1 VGDDA
6 SRVRNPI
13 SIAGAWLTTLAAFA
27 FIAFYIVDALGLLAS
42 PYAGLFGF
50 VLVPILFVVGLL
62 LIVVGIWHE
71 GRRRRRGRTPWAWP
85 VVDLGANPTRHVV
98 FGVLVLSL
106 VNLTIVTIAGFG
118 AVHYSESTRFCGE
131 ACHTPMRPEFTGHLL
146 APHANVDCVMCHVS
160 PGPKGFVRAKLNGT
174 RQLWDVITGV
184 YDRPIPSPARGLP
197 TAADTCARCHT
208 PGHPDR
214 DLPRVTHSYA
224 DDAANTDT
232 VQTLTMHVGTIHWHA
247 RPGVAIEYVT
257 TDAQRATIPYVR
269 VTDETGV
276 VSEYFADGVTARPA
290 GETRRMD
297 CLDCHNRPAHT
308 FSSSADR
315 AVNETLAAGAVSLK
329 LPFVHREMVAA
340 LTAAYSNDA
349 AAQAGIATHMSTAYA
364 RSDADVIQAIAVTQR
379 LYAQNVFQ
387 DMHVTWGTYGSDLG
401 HIDQP
406 GCFRCHDDAHKTRD
420 GRAIRQDCALCHQ
433 LP

>member
-1 VGDDA
+1 
-6 SRVRNPI
+6 
-13 SIAGAWLTTLAAFA
+13 
-27 FIAFYIVDALGLLAS
+27 
-42 PYAGLFGF
+42 
-50 VLVPILFVVGLL
+50 
-62 LIVVGIWHE
+62 
-71 GRRRRRGRTPWAWP
+71 
-85 VVDLGANPTRHVV
+85 
-98 FGVLVLSL
+98 
-106 VNLTIVTIAGFG
+106 
-118 AVHYSESTRFCGE
+118 
-131 ACHTPMRPEFTGHLL
+131 
-146 APHANVDCVMCHVS
+146 
-160 PGPKGFVRAKLNGT
+160 
-174 RQLWDVITGV
+174 
-184 YDRPIPSPARGLP
+184 
-197 TAADTCARCHT
+197 
-208 PGHPDR
+208 
-214 DLPRVTHSYA
+214 VTHSYA

-315 AVNETLAAGAVSLK
+315 AVNEALASGAISLK

-340 LTAAYSNDA
+340 LTAAYSNNA

-387 DMHVTWGTYGSDLG
+387 DMHVTWGTYGSELG
-401 HIDQP
+401 HTDLP

-420 GRAIRQDCALCHQ
+420 GRAIRQDCALCHR